1 VRAIVDLMLEETKER
16 LTARGLHLEISE
28 AMVKLIC
35 DQGYDRSYGARPL
48 RRAVV
53 RLVEDNLSEALLAG
67 EYKEGDTA
75 LLDVD
80 DTGNPVVSRHVK
92 PDPCEHGLCLPVLKT
107 LSVSSS
113 D

>member
-1 VRAIVDLMLEETKER
+1 
-16 LTARGLHLEISE
+16 
-28 AMVKLIC
+28 
-35 DQGYDRSYGARPL
+35 
-48 RRAVV
+48 
-53 RLVEDNLSEALLAG
+53 VEDNLSEALLAG